1 MKIDEFDGQYRFLS
15 NFFMAPIE
23 YDGFTFSCS
32 EAAYQ
37 AMKSLDRAKRAE
49 FVELDAFQAKR
60 KGRSVKMRKDWEEVK
75 DQVMY
80 DICLAKFS
88 QHDFLKEK
96 LLKTG
101 EAELIEGN
109 HWGDIYWGV
118 CKGRG
123 KNQLGKTL
131 MRIREEIK

>member
-1 MKIDEFDGQYRFLS
+1 
-15 NFFMAPIE
+15 MAPIE

-60 KGRSVKMRKDWEEVK
+60 KGRNVKMRKDWEEVK